1 MQQLNG
7 GEHTLTL
14 SFGLVPRAA
23 LLNSN
28 PPLVNFT
35 SPSPTAGCPNQV
47 ILGIPTQKTSFTTT
61 FTVPCSAAGSSILFK
76 TTSVGKDDFRWK
88 FNSRSMKVADAASN
102 AAAPGG
108 VCAAAAAACGIT
120 PRRTC
125 SRSTLGYDCMATW
138 RNITVH
144 WSVNTTAAPD
154 NACTPTAKNALTA
167 DDLASNGNL
176 HMAVQSAATGHVA
189 LGFATQAGKMVPS
202 DIILGWVGT
211 DLAPVVATF
220 DASASVRLSAN
231 NNTDNSWAYDRGVSL
246 DASTGITTVCFSRRL
261 ADTRAKAVPDLRTS
275 GDLLA
280 LNFAVTDQDALVKH
294 KPGSVG
300 GFYLNLNRGVVPV
313 SPPPAPPSPASTSTS
328 PPSPPPTPPPP
339 PSPQPSILE
348 GAKLSGAPPP
358 PPPPSSAPP
367 PPPPPPP
374 SPQPSR
380 LEDADLSGAPPQR
393 SSNCTP
399 STLGYTCMAQ
409 NGKVTVHWSINTAAA
424 PANPCT
430 PANKTNLKDQE
441 VAQNGTMHIA
451 VQAETQ
457 GYVGLGFAEDPD
469 SMYDSDIVLG
479 WAEASGAG
487 WVSTFHATE
496 EDLGMGDVV
505 SPSWAYDTGVVRN
518 STAGLTTICFSRRL
532 VDNRARV
539 SYDLRAAVGRGNS
552 TRDSG
557 PVGARRRMSESG
569 ASPPASSLGLIWAIS
584 PRAALVEHRSDD
596 VGGFYLDVY
605 SGAVREAEDDERYW
619 INVHGALMAVSWG
632 LLLPLGTLLPAHRW
646 LLGDAKVAGK
656 HLWFWMHLAC
666 QWSGMALF
674 IAGFVVA
681 FVKFGKMGEGL
692 PESHEKI
699 GIAIMAAAGAQV
711 VLAYARPTP
720 DHPRRPLWNA
730 VHHNLGRLTVA
741 LAWAN
746 VYIGIVV
753 YHNDKGE
760 SYTPWITPI
769 AIVMGLLVLADIA
782 LRLAGAGRIKEPA
795 VPVRAEIYI
804 GQTVEGGVGGGLKG
818 GN

>member
-1 MQQLNG
+1 MTQQTELSIGDRNVARDLEDTADYRRRVPG
-7 GEHTLTL
+7 RV
-14 SFGLVPRAA
+14 SFGIVPRAA

-47 ILGIPTQKTSFTTT
+47 VLGLPTQGTSFTTT
-61 FTVPCSAAGSSILFK
+61 FTVPCSAAGSDILFK
-76 TTSVGKDDFRWK
+76 VTSVGRDDFRWK
-88 FNSRSMKVADAASN
+88 YNTRSMKVADAASN

-108 VCAAAAAACGIT
+108 VCAAAAAACGISPMNDSSPT
-120 PRRTC
+120 PGRTC
-125 SRSTLGYDCMATW
+125 SLSTLGYDCMATW

-154 NACTPTAKNALTA
+154 NACTPTAKNALTVEQV
-167 DDLASNGNL
+167 ASSGSL
-176 HMAVQSAATGHVA
+176 HMAVQSAATGYVA

-211 DLAPVVATF
+211 DLPPVVGTF
-220 DASASVRLSAN
+220 DASTSVRLSAN

-261 ADTRAKAVPDLRTS
+261 VDTRAKAVPDLRTS

-280 LNFAVTDQDALVKH
+280 LNFAVSEQDALVKH

-300 GFYLNLNRGVVPV
+300 GFYLDLNRGVVPV
-313 SPPPAPPSPASTSTS
+313 SPPPAPPSPALTT
-328 PPSPPPTPPPP
+328 PPSSPPPPP
-339 PSPQPSILE
+339 PSPPPSSLE
-348 GAKLSGAPPP
+348 VADLSGAPPP
-358 PPPPSSAPP
+358 P
-367 PPPPPPP
+367 
-374 SPQPSR
+374 
-380 LEDADLSGAPPQR
+380 R

-409 NGKVTVHWSINTAAA
+409 KGKVTVHWSVNTAAA
-424 PANPCT
+424 PVNPCT
-430 PANKTNLKDQE
+430 PAGKTNLKVEE
-441 VAQNGTMHIA
+441 VGQYGTLHMA
-451 VQAETQ
+451 VQAATQ

-479 WAEASGAG
+479 WAAASGAG
-487 WVSTFHATE
+487 WVNTFHATGNGI
-496 EDLGMGDVV
+496 DMGDVV

-518 STAGLTTICFSRRL
+518 SSSGLTTMCFSRRL

-539 SYDLRAAVGRGNS
+539 SYDLRAAVGGGNS
-552 TRDSG
+552 TSDSG
-557 PVGARRRMSESG
+557 PVGGRRRMSESG
-569 ASPPASSLGLIWAIS
+569 ASPSETPASPPLGLIWAIS
-584 PRAALVEHRSDD
+584 PSTALVEHRHED
-596 VGGFYLDVY
+596 VGGFYLDVS
-605 SGAVREAEDDERYW
+605 SGAVREAEDGERYW

-681 FVKFGKMGEGL
+681 FVKFGEMGEGL
-692 PESHEKI
+692 PVSHEKI

-746 VYIGIVV
+746 VYIGIYI
-753 YHNDKGE
+753 YHTKFGE
-760 SYTPWITPI
+760 SYKPWITPI
-769 AIVMGLLVLADIA
+769 AIVMGLLVLADIV
-782 LRLAGAGRIKEPA
+782 LRLVGARRIKDTA
-795 VPVRAEIYI
+795 VPLRPHVYLDYNTGPGAKAHAAAPA
-804 GQTVEGGVGGGLKG
+804 GPGV
-818 GN
+818 